1 MHWGSPYS
9 ASERQT
15 QLKYRNFMM
24 TTLNTLLAQFFHAAG
39 IALIGTV
46 LLLSGLSMGIIA
58 TYWNSSKLFLW
69 GG

>member
-1 MHWGSPYS
+1 
-9 ASERQT
+9 
-15 QLKYRNFMM
+15 M

-46 LLLSGLSMGIIA
+46 LLLSALSIGITT
-58 TYWNSSKLFLW
+58 TYWTSTKLFLW